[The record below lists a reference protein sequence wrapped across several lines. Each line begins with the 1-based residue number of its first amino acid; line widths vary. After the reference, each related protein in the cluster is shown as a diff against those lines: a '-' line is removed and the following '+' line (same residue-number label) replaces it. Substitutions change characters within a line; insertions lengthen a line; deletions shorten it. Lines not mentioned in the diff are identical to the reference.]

1 LRLTIRVKLYLRE
14 NQKTE
19 QVGKTYE
26 DKLVEDRQGIDIS
39 MPDVEVVSKEVSVDE
54 NMEAEGEG
62 VVRTPS
68 VITDEGNEEQID
80 YGTDWENET
89 KKFQSM
95 YDKQKAEY
103 DSLQSQVQQMEPLK
117 QLQNVLESR
126 PDVVEAIQERLQ
138 GKPTTSNETIQPDN
152 QVDESSFDPWEA
164 YYKPDSPSYKLR
176 VEKEKA
182 LVNEAVTE
190 QMAGIQ
196 SQVAMQNLKGEL
208 KSKYGME
215 DDSEIEEFINF
226 AMTPRD
232 QLPVELL
239 LNVYRQHYNKGV
251 NAPSSENIQAVA
263 NTQAMPK
270 SAGVL
275 QGGEPSVKSEVDVSW
290 DRILKAGNAGRLL

>member
-1 LRLTIRVKLYLRE
+1 ME
-14 NQKTE
+14 DQKTE
-19 QVGKTYE
+19 QVGRTYE
-26 DKLVEDRQGIDIS
+26 DKLVDERQGIDIS

-54 NMEAEGEG
+54 NMEANSEESI
-62 VVRTPS
+62 RKPS
-68 VITDEGNEEQID
+68 VISDEGNEGQVD

-95 YDKQKAEY
+95 YDKQKADY

-138 GKPTTSNETIQPDN
+138 GKPTTSNEAAQSDN

-176 VEKEKA
+176 VGKEKA

-208 KSKYGME
+208 KSKYGMA

-232 QLPVELL
+232 QLPVDLL
-239 LNVYRQHYNKGV
+239 IDVYRQHYNKGV

>member
-1 LRLTIRVKLYLRE
+1 
-14 NQKTE
+14 
-19 QVGKTYE
+19 
-26 DKLVEDRQGIDIS
+26 
-39 MPDVEVVSKEVSVDE
+39 
-54 NMEAEGEG
+54 
-62 VVRTPS
+62 
-68 VITDEGNEEQID
+68 
-80 YGTDWENET
+80 
-89 KKFQSM
+89 M

-103 DSLQSQVQQMEPLK
+103 DSLQSQVNQLEPLK

-126 PDVVEAIQERLQ
+126 PDVVQAIQERLE
-138 GKPTTSNETIQPDN
+138 GKPTSNNETIQPDN

-182 LVNEAVTE
+182 LVNEAVSE

-196 SQVAMQNLKGEL
+196 SQVAMQNLKSEL

-215 DDSEIEEFINF
+215 DDTEIDEFINF
-226 AMTPRD
+226 AMSPRD

-239 LNVYRQHYNKGV
+239 INVYRQHYNKGV
-251 NAPSSENIQAVA
+251 NAPSSENIQAVTE
-263 NTQAMPK
+263 TQAIPK

-275 QGGEPSVKSEVDVSW
+275 QGGDPQVKSEVDVSW

>member
-1 LRLTIRVKLYLRE
+1 ME

-19 QVGKTYE
+19 PIGKTYE
-26 DKLVEDRQGIDIS
+26 DKLVEEREGIDIS
-39 MPDVEVVSKEVSVDE
+39 MPDVEVVSKEYPAGE
-54 NMEAEGEG
+54 ELEAQGEG
-62 VVRTPS
+62 LDRSPS
-68 VITDEGNEEQID
+68 VISAEGNEDSID

-95 YDKQKAEY
+95 YDRQKSEY

-126 PDVVEAIQERLQ
+126 PDIVQTIQEKLQ
-138 GKPTTSNETIQPDN
+138 GKPIKNNETIQPDN
-152 QVDESSFDPWEA
+152 QVDEASFDPWEA
-164 YYKPDSPSYKLR
+164 YYKTDSPSFKLR
-176 VEKEKA
+176 EEKETA
-182 LVNEAVTE
+182 LVNKAVTE

-215 DDSEIEEFINF
+215 NDSEINEFIDF

-232 QLPVELL
+232 QLPVDFLI
-239 LNVYRQHYNKGV
+239 NVYRQFYNKGV
-251 NAPSSENIQAVA
+251 NAPSSENIQAVT

>member
-1 LRLTIRVKLYLRE
+1 ME
-14 NQKTE
+14 DQATE
-19 QVGKTYE
+19 KKVGKTYE
-26 DKLVEDRQGIDIS
+26 DKLTEERQGIDIS
-39 MPDVEVVSKEVSVDE
+39 MPDVEIVSKETPVNED
-54 NMEAEGEG
+54 MEAEGEG

-68 VITDEGNEEQID
+68 VVTDEGNEEGVD

-89 KKFQSM
+89 RKFQSM

-103 DSLQSQVQQMEPLK
+103 DSLQSQVNQLEPLK

-126 PDVVEAIQERLQ
+126 PDVVQAIQERLE
-138 GKPTTSNETIQPDN
+138 GKPTSNNETIQPDN

-182 LVNEAVTE
+182 LVNEAVSE

-196 SQVAMQNLKGEL
+196 SQVAMQNLKSEL

-215 DDSEIEEFINF
+215 DDTEIDEFINF
-226 AMTPRD
+226 AMSPRD

-239 LNVYRQHYNKGV
+239 INVYRQHYNKGV
-251 NAPSSENIQAVA
+251 NAPSSENIQAVTE
-263 NTQAMPK
+263 TQAIPK

-275 QGGEPSVKSEVDVSW
+275 QGGDPQVKSEVDVSW

>member
-1 LRLTIRVKLYLRE
+1 ME

-19 QVGKTYE
+19 PIGKTYE
-26 DKLVEDRQGIDIS
+26 DKLVEEREGIDIS
-39 MPDVEVVSKEVSVDE
+39 MPDVEVVSKEYPAGE
-54 NMEAEGEG
+54 ELEAQGEG
-62 VVRTPS
+62 LDRSPS
-68 VITDEGNEEQID
+68 VISAEGNEDSID

-95 YDKQKAEY
+95 YDRQKAEY

-126 PDVVEAIQERLQ
+126 PDIVQTIQEKLQ
-138 GKPTTSNETIQPDN
+138 GKPIKNNETIQPDN
-152 QVDESSFDPWEA
+152 QVDEASFDPWEA
-164 YYKPDSPSYKLR
+164 YYKTDSPSFKLR
-176 VEKEKA
+176 EEKETA
-182 LVNEAVTE
+182 LVNKAVTE

-215 DDSEIEEFINF
+215 NDSEINEFIDF

-232 QLPVELL
+232 QLPVDFLI
-239 LNVYRQHYNKGV
+239 NVYRQFYNKGV
-251 NAPSSENIQAVA
+251 NAPSSENIQAVT

>member
-1 LRLTIRVKLYLRE
+1 ME
-14 NQKTE
+14 DQKTE

-176 VEKEKA
+176 VGKEKA

-232 QLPVELL
+232 QLPVDLL
-239 LNVYRQHYNKGV
+239 IDVYRQHYNKGV

-275 QGGEPSVKSEVDVSW
+275 QGGEPNVKSEVDVSW

>member
-1 LRLTIRVKLYLRE
+1 ME
-14 NQKTE
+14 DQKTE
-19 QVGKTYE
+19 QVGRTYE
-26 DKLVEDRQGIDIS
+26 DKLVDERQGIDIS

-54 NMEAEGEG
+54 NTEANSEEFI
-62 VVRTPS
+62 RKPS
-68 VITDEGNEEQID
+68 VISDEGNEGQVD

-95 YDKQKAEY
+95 YDKQKADY

-138 GKPTTSNETIQPDN
+138 GKPTTSNEAAQSDN

-176 VEKEKA
+176 VGKEKA
-182 LVNEAVTE
+182 LVNEAVSE

-208 KSKYGME
+208 KSKYGMA

-232 QLPVELL
+232 QLPVDLL
-239 LNVYRQHYNKGV
+239 IDVYRQHYNKGV
-251 NAPSSENIQAVA
+251 NAPSSENIQAVT

-275 QGGEPSVKSEVDVSW
+275 QGGEPNVKSEVDVSW

>member
-1 LRLTIRVKLYLRE
+1 ME
-14 NQKTE
+14 DQKTE
-19 QVGKTYE
+19 QVGRTYE
-26 DKLVEDRQGIDIS
+26 DKLVDERQGIDIS

-164 YYKPDSPSYKLR
+164 
-176 VEKEKA
+176 
-182 LVNEAVTE
+182 
-190 QMAGIQ
+190 
-196 SQVAMQNLKGEL
+196 
-208 KSKYGME
+208 
-215 DDSEIEEFINF
+215 
-226 AMTPRD
+226 
-232 QLPVELL
+232 
-239 LNVYRQHYNKGV
+239 
-251 NAPSSENIQAVA
+251 
-263 NTQAMPK
+263 
-270 SAGVL
+270 
-275 QGGEPSVKSEVDVSW
+275 
-290 DRILKAGNAGRLL
+290 

>member
-1 LRLTIRVKLYLRE
+1 ME
-14 NQKTE
+14 DQKTE

-208 KSKYGME
+208 KSKYGMA

-232 QLPVELL
+232 QLPVDLL
-239 LNVYRQHYNKGV
+239 IDVYRQHYNKGV

-275 QGGEPSVKSEVDVSW
+275 QGGEPNVKSEVDVSW

>member
-1 LRLTIRVKLYLRE
+1 ME
-14 NQKTE
+14 DQKTE

-176 VEKEKA
+176 VGKEKA

>member
-1 LRLTIRVKLYLRE
+1 ME
-14 NQKTE
+14 DQKTE

-232 QLPVELL
+232 QLPVDLL
-239 LNVYRQHYNKGV
+239 IDVYRQHYNKGV

>member
-1 LRLTIRVKLYLRE
+1 ME
-14 NQKTE
+14 DQATE
-19 QVGKTYE
+19 KKVGKTYE
-26 DKLVEDRQGIDIS
+26 DKLAEEREGIDIS
-39 MPDVEVVSKEVSVDE
+39 MPDVEIVSKETPVNED
-54 NMEAEGEG
+54 MEAEGEG

-68 VITDEGNEEQID
+68 VVTDEGNEEGVD

-89 KKFQSM
+89 RKFQSM

-103 DSLQSQVQQMEPLK
+103 DSLQSQVNQLEPLK

-126 PDVVEAIQERLQ
+126 PDVVQAIQERLE
-138 GKPTTSNETIQPDN
+138 GKPTSNNETIQPDN

-182 LVNEAVTE
+182 LVNEAVSE

-196 SQVAMQNLKGEL
+196 SQVAMQNLKSEL

-215 DDSEIEEFINF
+215 DDTEIDEFINF
-226 AMTPRD
+226 AMSPRD

-239 LNVYRQHYNKGV
+239 INVYRQHYNKGV
-251 NAPSSENIQAVA
+251 NAPSSENIQAVTE
-263 NTQAMPK
+263 TQAIPK

-275 QGGEPSVKSEVDVSW
+275 QGGDPQVKSEVDVSW

>member
-1 LRLTIRVKLYLRE
+1 ME
-14 NQKTE
+14 DQKTE

-176 VEKEKA
+176 VGKEKA
-182 LVNEAVTE
+182 LVNEAVSE

>member
-1 LRLTIRVKLYLRE
+1 ME
-14 NQKTE
+14 DQKTE
-19 QVGKTYE
+19 QVGRTYE
-26 DKLVEDRQGIDIS
+26 DKLVDERQGIDIS

-68 VITDEGNEEQID
+68 VITDEGNEEQVD

-95 YDKQKAEY
+95 YDKQKADY

-138 GKPTTSNETIQPDN
+138 GKPTTSNEAAQSDN

-176 VEKEKA
+176 VGKEKA
-182 LVNEAVTE
+182 LVNEAVSE

-208 KSKYGME
+208 KSKYGMA

-232 QLPVELL
+232 QLPVDLL
-239 LNVYRQHYNKGV
+239 IDVYRQHYNKGV

-275 QGGEPSVKSEVDVSW
+275 QGGEPNVKSEVDVSW